1 MFRYVALFL
10 LVFAALAS
18 AQVNGSITG
27 TVTDPTGSAIAGAT
41 VKLTSESTGAVL
53 TATTNADGD
62 FSFAAVLP
70 GIYTVSAEQSGFK
83 KFQKSNLELTP
94 GGRLAVGAL
103 PLSIG

>member
-62 FSFAAVLP
+62 FTDALGCLIGRFDLVDGAVSDDDR
-70 GIYTVSAEQSGFK
+70 SARAQGTLKQVNEIGLR
-83 KFQKSNLELTP
+83 N
-94 GGRLAVGAL
+94 GR
-103 PLSIG
+103 